1 MIYLYVRQ
9 TITDYG
15 QWKEAFDCHFST
27 RQAGGATCTVLTLRE
42 VDNAQEIVLLL
53 GWRNLAQ
60 AQSFV
65 RSVSWQLVL
74 QEMGVVG
81 VPEVRFLERMGS
93 AS

>member
-1 MIYLYVRQ
+1 
-9 TITDYG
+9 
-15 QWKEAFDCHFST
+15 
-27 RQAGGATCTVLTLRE
+27 

-65 RSVSWQLVL
+65 HSVSWQRVR

-81 VPEVRFLERMGS
+81 LPEVRFLAPIG
-93 AS
+93 